1 MGRELVVVKLGGSV
15 VTDKS
20 KPFSYRRK
28 VVAALGRAMAAS
40 GQRIVL
46 VHGGGSFGHPVAK
59 HYGLSSSPSRST
71 AEGVSRTREAMFR
84 LNQLVCASL
93 TQAGLHPFTF
103 APFTLLRNAR
113 SAARWV
119 DALLDSNLMPVTF
132 GDVIPDDR
140 GFRIMSGDT
149 ICLELSRLLRPR
161 RCVFAF
167 NVDGILDGNGKLI
180 KEVDASVLKQ
190 LRKSRADDAT
200 GGILLKVTEA
210 LKIVSR
216 ETDVSFVSGFSTNNF
231 CKALKGRRF
240 HGSVVKV
247 S

>member
-20 KPFSYRRK
+20 KPFSYRPK
-28 VVAALGRAMAAS
+28 VVASLGRAMAAS

-59 HYGLSSSPSRST
+59 QFGLSSSSSRST
-71 AEGVSRTREAMFR
+71 AEGVSKTREAMLR
-84 LNQLVCASL
+84 LNQLVCASI
-93 TQAGLHPFTF
+93 TQAGLHPYTFT
-103 APFTLLRNAR
+103 PFTLLNDAR
-113 SAARWV
+113 GAGGWV
-119 DALLDSNLMPVTF
+119 NALLDSNLTPTTF

-140 GFRIMSGDT
+140 GFRILSGDT
-149 ICLELSRLLRPR
+149 ICLQLSRLLRPR

-167 NVDGILDGNGKLI
+167 NADGVLDGRGRVI

-190 LRKSRADDAT
+190 LRKARTDDAT

-210 LKIVSR
+210 LRIASN
-216 ETDVSFVSGFSTNNF
+216 ETRVSFVSGFSASDF
-231 CKALKGRRF
+231 YKALKGLRF
-240 HGSVVKV
+240 HGSTIKV